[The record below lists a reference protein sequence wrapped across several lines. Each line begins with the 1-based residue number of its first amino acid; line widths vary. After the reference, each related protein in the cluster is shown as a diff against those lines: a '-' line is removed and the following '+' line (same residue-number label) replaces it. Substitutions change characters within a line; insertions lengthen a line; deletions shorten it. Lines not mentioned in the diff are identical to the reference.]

1 MSVNKEVI
9 THETLAQA
17 IKNRLEVTADVADDI
32 AFRVLNYFGFE
43 DEIIDN
49 VLDHD
54 DRRMFYLLQDMQML
68 TTHWEEA
75 VLPTGRVWRV
85 FYWGLNTE
93 RIGQFSRSP
102 SQEGR
107 IQLGIYETLPED
119 VWSRSAA

>member
-68 TTHWEEA
+68 TTHWEEE

>member
-68 TTHWEEA
+68 TTHWEEE

-107 IQLGIYETLPED
+107 IQLGVYETLPED